1 MTSTAAVARVRA
13 IMFGPWV
20 AASLHTIAELRIA
33 DLVSCGPRS
42 AEELAVAAGVRPDPL
57 RRVLRVLVAHGVFA
71 ERTDGRFEQNE
82 LSDLLRQD
90 VSGSLR
96 PSVLLHASGARWALW
111 PHMLHSVRT
120 GETAFS
126 KAHGV
131 EVFDYLA
138 RHEEDARLFNSA
150 MSQGSAVLAEEIV
163 AGYDFGRFRTI
174 VDVGGGHGLLLA
186 RLLEAV
192 PAARGVLFDLPE
204 VIEGARAVLAARGL
218 ADRCALVGGSFFDA
232 VPPGEGYVMKWILH
246 DWDDAACHT
255 ILANIRSMIPPDDGR
270 VVVVDRLIPERVAD
284 DASIRVNLLMD
295 LTMLMTHKGR
305 ERTENE
311 FRRMF
316 EQTGFALAS
325 VRTTPTGHGI
335 FEGVPA

>member
-1 MTSTAAVARVRA
+1 MTSAAAVGRVRS
-13 IMFGPWV
+13 IIFGPWV
-20 AASLHTIAELRIA
+20 AASLHTVAQLRIA
-33 DLVSCGPRS
+33 DLVACEPRS
-42 AEELAVAAGVRPDPL
+42 AEELAEAAGVRPDPL

-71 ERTDGRFEQNE
+71 EGEDGRFGQNE
-82 LSDLLRQD
+82 LSDLLRED
-90 VSGSLR
+90 VIGSLR

-126 KAHGV
+126 RAHGM

-138 RHEEDARLFNSA
+138 KHEEDARLFNSA

-174 VDVGGGHGLLLA
+174 VDVGGGHGLLLG

-192 PAARGVLFDLPE
+192 PSARGVLFDLPE
-204 VIEGARAVLAARGL
+204 VVGDAHAVLAARGL
-218 ADRCALVGGSFFDA
+218 ADRCALVAGSFFDA
-232 VPPGEGYVMKWILH
+232 VPSGEAYIMKWILH
-246 DWDDAACHT
+246 DWDDAACHR
-255 ILANIRSMIPPDDGR
+255 ILRNIRSMIPRDGR
-270 VVVVDRLIPERVAD
+270 VVVVDRLVPERVTD

-311 FRRMF
+311 FRRLF
-316 EQTGFALAS
+316 EHTGFGLAS
-325 VRTTPTGHGI
+325 VRRTPTGHGI